1 MRRKYPRTPHLSW
14 SESISEDDI
23 VGEDIFPG
31 RDVVITEK
39 MDGENTSLYN
49 DYYHARSINSG
60 NHPSRDYVKSL
71 WGSIKKDIPD
81 GFRICGENLFAKHS
95 IHYKSLKAYFLV
107 FSIWNNDVCLSWKDT
122 VDYCSLLGLLT
133 VPVLYEGLYNKSKL
147 PLVNPEE
154 QEGYVIRSS
163 TSFEYNTFADNV
175 RKYVRKTHVQTNE
188 HWLTKPVEKNLLKE

>member
-14 SESISEDDI
+14 SESISEDDV

-31 RDVVITEK
+31 REVVITEK

-49 DYYHARSINSG
+49 DYYHARSINSN

-95 IHYKSLKAYFLV
+95 IHYKNLESYFLV
-107 FSIWNNDVCLSWKDT
+107 FSIWDKDVCLSWKDT
-122 VDYCSLLGLLT
+122 LEYCSLLGLLT
-133 VPVLYEGLYNKSKL
+133 VPVLYEGPYNKSKL
-147 PLVNPEE
+147 PLINPNE

-163 TSFEYNTFADNV
+163 SSFEYNAFANNV
-175 RKYVRKTHVQTNE
+175 RKFVRKNHIQTDE
-188 HWLTKPVEKNLLKE
+188 HWLTKPIEKNLLRA